1 MEIVKIAHLS
11 TEEVEALKTAGTIL
25 GTLVKG
31 LDDGSISELAEQDVA
46 LVKALSDVVYRA
58 TSKTIRG

>member
-1 MEIVKIAHLS
+1 MEIVKIAHFS

-58 TSKTIRG
+58 TSKTVRG